1 MGLIIHHLRRSAS
14 ERILWLCKELNVP
27 YELKSYNREPATMR
41 APPEYKALSIA
52 QTSPVIQD
60 GDLFL
65 AEAGACIEYIITKYG
80 NGKLWVKPSEPG
92 YADFLFW
99 WHYSQGSLQPA
110 MLTRLFLLDSPA
122 DSRMKKMGDGRLS
135 VAINAVNTQ
144 LGKTKFLAG
153 DELTAADIAS
163 LFYFT
168 TNRWFVG
175 DDISGFPNIV
185 RYINEV
191 GNRPAYVQA
200 IAEGDPGFEPFLE
213 VTPKESIFK

>member
-14 ERILWLCKELNVP
+14 ERIIWLCKELSIP
-27 YELKSYNREPATMR
+27 YELKSYNRDPVTSM
-41 APPEYKALSIA
+41 APQEYKALSVA

-60 GDLFL
+60 GDVVL
-65 AEAGACIEYIITKYG
+65 AEAGACIEYIINKYG

-110 MLTRLFLLDSPA
+110 MLMRLVLLDSPP
-122 DSRMKKMGDGRLS
+122 DSRMKSLGDARLN
-135 VAINAVNTQ
+135 VCMNNANAQ
-144 LGKTKFLAG
+144 LEKTKFIAG
-153 DELTAADIAS
+153 DELTAADIAI

-168 TNRWFVG
+168 TNRWFMG
-175 DDISGFPNIV
+175 DDLSAYPNIA

-191 GNRPAYVQA
+191 GNRPAYVKA

-213 VTPKESIFK
+213 VSPKGGVFK